1 MNKSYT
7 NDPIDN
13 IGRRAPNQS
22 WRYEVER
29 FLESEWHALKIECES
44 DYRAK
49 NVHSALCFCI
59 KRNGLPA
66 RAMKRG
72 TLIYVVRKDTEEAD
86 GRV

>member
-7 NDPIDN
+7 NEN
-13 IGRRAPNQS
+13 IENINRAATKQS
-22 WRYEVER
+22 WRCEIER
-29 FLESEWHALKIECES
+29 FLESEWNALKIECES
-44 DYRAK
+44 DHRAK

-72 TLIYVVRKDTEEAD
+72 TLVYVVRKDTEEAD